1 MNNRVGYILNKIMFG
16 VSGLFLVIL
25 LVGLIKAPF
34 IVKKMEGSN
43 YLFSDKIEM
52 QMFETILNENGI
64 PYEVLSDT
72 GVSISDDWKRQA
84 EIIYEEFMEAEN
96 NG

>member
-1 MNNRVGYILNKIMFG
+1 MNNRFGDSLNKIMFG
-16 VSGLFLVIL
+16 VSGIFFVIL
-25 LVGLIKAPF
+25 LVGLIKASF

-52 QMFETILNENGI
+52 QTFETFLNENGI

-72 GVSISDDWKRQA
+72 GVSVSNDWKRQA
-84 EIIYEEFMEAEN
+84 EIIYDEFMEDEN